1 MKVTPRHNK
10 FLDKMIDSEIFVIA
24 TVRGKDDYVLEE
36 VNGKQ
41 IPRKVA
47 LGYDQRK
54 DTEYLFTCAFNID
67 QETHIANAVKDN
79 THIFENKNEVLSKKD
94 GVKIFEWASGGDLD
108 QKIKDVQD
116 SIEEGKRRQAENE
129 KQEAEEINKGRGKS
143 KPKAEDSVIE
153 SKEINEVENALQELE
168 SVASPS
174 ELLELIRAEFSR
186 LQKGK
191 MKQSEI
197 LDIMDDAGCRMPK
210 KDTDPELLQTVL
222 SVLRNK

>member
-1 MKVTPRHNK
+1 
-10 FLDKMIDSEIFVIA
+10 MIDSEIFVIA

-94 GVKIFEWASGGDLD
+94 GTKIFEWASGGDLD
-108 QKIKDVQD
+108 QKIKAVQN

-129 KQEAEEINKGRGKS
+129 KEEAEEINKGRSKS
-143 KPKAEDSVIE
+143 KPKAEETQVE
-153 SKEINEVENALQELE
+153 PEQTQEVQDALQELE

-174 ELLELIRAEFSR
+174 ELLDLIRAEFVR
-186 LQKGK
+186 LKEKG
-191 MKQSEI
+191 MKQNDI
-197 LDIMDDAGCRMPK
+197 LDVMDDVGCRTPK

-222 SVLRNK
+222 STLRSK

>member
-1 MKVTPRHNK
+1 
-10 FLDKMIDSEIFVIA
+10 MIDSEIFVIA

-94 GVKIFEWASGGDLD
+94 GTKIFEWASGGDLD
-108 QKIKDVQD
+108 QKIKAVQD

-129 KQEAEEINKGRGKS
+129 KEEAEEINKGRSKS
-143 KPKAEDSVIE
+143 KPKAEETQVE
-153 SKEINEVENALQELE
+153 PEQTQEVQDALQELE

-174 ELLELIRAEFSR
+174 ELLDLIRAEFVR
-186 LQKGK
+186 LKEKG
-191 MKQSEI
+191 MKQNDI
-197 LDIMDDAGCRMPK
+197 LDVMDDVGCRAPK

-222 SVLRNK
+222 STLRSK

>member
-1 MKVTPRHNK
+1 
-10 FLDKMIDSEIFVIA
+10 MIDSEIFVIA

-94 GVKIFEWASGGDLD
+94 GTKIFEWASGGDLD
-108 QKIKDVQD
+108 QKIKAVQD

-129 KQEAEEINKGRGKS
+129 KEEAEEINKGRSKS
-143 KPKAEDSVIE
+143 KPKAEETQVE
-153 SKEINEVENALQELE
+153 PEQTQEVQDALQELE

-174 ELLELIRAEFSR
+174 ELLDLIRAEFVR
-186 LQKGK
+186 LKEKG
-191 MKQSEI
+191 MKQNDI
-197 LDIMDDAGCRMPK
+197 LDVMDDVGCRTPK

-222 SVLRNK
+222 STLRSK